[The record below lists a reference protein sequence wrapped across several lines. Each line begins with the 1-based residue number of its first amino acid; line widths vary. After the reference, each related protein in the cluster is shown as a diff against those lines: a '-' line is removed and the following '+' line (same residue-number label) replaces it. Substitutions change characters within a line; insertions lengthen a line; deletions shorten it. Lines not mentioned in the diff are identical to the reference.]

1 MQKFNKQLEISSNTY
16 KNDYFIYPII
26 ISTILRT
33 HQNTKTITI
42 FFLIVELEQH
52 TRFVPFLYI
61 MKLHTKDVENY
72 VNLTEIG
79 CSQQTYA
86 RTRSY
91 IEPFVVTT
99 PLC

>member
-42 FFLIVELEQH
+42 FFLIVELE
-52 TRFVPFLYI
+52 
-61 MKLHTKDVENY
+61 
-72 VNLTEIG
+72 
-79 CSQQTYA
+79 
-86 RTRSY
+86 
-91 IEPFVVTT
+91 
-99 PLC
+99 